1 MKTMRV
7 RLQERRS
14 ECDGDLL
21 KYVGIMV
28 NL

>member
-1 MKTMRV
+1 MKMMRM

-21 KYVGIMV
+21 KYVGSMV